1 MKMQLR
7 SFLIAAIVL
16 LLAACTVPGSGDD
29 TFRPRV
35 GQQGKDVMWVPTLDP
50 LVLPMLE
57 AAGVTPDDLVYDL
70 GSGDGKIPI
79 WAARRFGARAV
90 GIEYNADLVAL
101 ARRSAEQAGVS
112 DRVTMILGDIFEEDF
127 SSATVLTLFLGNELN
142 RRLAPTILKMRAGTR
157 VVSNLFDMGD
167 WEPDRVVR
175 VPEQNPVFLWV
186 VPAALAGE
194 WEVSGLPGSSVAT
207 LVVAQNFQKIEGRWR
222 TPGGPTAPVRGRL
235 DGSRLAFEYEDRAGA
250 LQRIVAEVHG
260 DTFRGQATSGG
271 TGVVSGRRIR

>member
-1 MKMQLR
+1 MKRSLR
-7 SFLIAAIVL
+7 SFAFVAAALV
-16 LLAACTVPGSGDD
+16 LAACTLTGSGDD
-29 TFRPRV
+29 TYRPWV
-35 GQQGKDVMWVPTLDP
+35 GQHGKDVMWVPTLDP

-57 AAGVTPDDLVYDL
+57 AAGVTSDDLVYDL

-79 WAARRFGARAV
+79 WAARRFGASAV

-101 ARRSAEQAGVS
+101 ARRNAEQAGVS
-112 DRVTMILGDIFEEDF
+112 GRVTMIHGDIFEADF

-142 RRLAPTILKMRAGTR
+142 RRLAPAILKMRPGTR

-194 WEVSGLPGSSVAT
+194 WEISGLPGPGMAKLA
-207 LVVAQNFQKIEGRWR
+207 LVQDFQKIEGRWR

-235 DGSRLAFEYEDRAGA
+235 DGTRLTFEYEDRTGSV
-250 LQRIVAEVHG
+250 QRIAADVRG
-260 DTFRGQATSGG
+260 DAFTGRLASGG
-271 TGVVSGRRIR
+271 NGVVSGRRIR

>member
-1 MKMQLR
+1 
-7 SFLIAAIVL
+7 
-16 LLAACTVPGSGDD
+16 
-29 TFRPRV
+29 
-35 GQQGKDVMWVPTLDP
+35 
-50 LVLPMLE
+50 
-57 AAGVTPDDLVYDL
+57 
-70 GSGDGKIPI
+70 
-79 WAARRFGARAV
+79 
-90 GIEYNADLVAL
+90 
-101 ARRSAEQAGVS
+101 VS

-235 DGSRLAFEYEDRAGA
+235 DGSRLAFEYEDRTGA
-250 LQRIVAEVHG
+250 LRRIVAEVHG
-260 DTFRGQATSGG
+260 DTFRGRATPHD
-271 TGVVSGRRIR
+271 TGVVSGRRVR